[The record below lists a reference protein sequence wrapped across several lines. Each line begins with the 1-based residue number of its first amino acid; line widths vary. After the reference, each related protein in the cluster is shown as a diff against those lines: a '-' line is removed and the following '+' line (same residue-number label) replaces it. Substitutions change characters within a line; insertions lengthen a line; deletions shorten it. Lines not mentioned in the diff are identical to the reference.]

1 MKKNRISVKYY
12 SYHIRLLRQGR
23 KKNAFFKIVV
33 VNSKNRII
41 ANLGYFIPHASKKFK
56 VKSIGITRSLA
67 ILWLLKHAIPSFFI
81 FFLFEII
88 GLLKYSKVKIRKF

>member
-33 VNSKNRII
+33 VNSKNRIVSNI
-41 ANLGYFIPHASKKFK
+41 GYFIPHSFKKFK
-56 VKSIGITRSLA
+56 IKSIGINKRLS
-67 ILWLLKHAIPSFFI
+67 IFWLLKHAIPSFFI
-81 FFLFEII
+81 LFLFENT
-88 GLLKYSKVKIRKF
+88 GLVKYDKMKFQNL

>member
-1 MKKNRISVKYY
+1 MKKNRIFVKYY

-33 VNSKNRII
+33 VNSKNRIV
-41 ANLGYFIPHASKKFK
+41 ANLGYYIPHSSKKFR
-56 VKSIGITRSLA
+56 VKSIGINRSLS
-67 ILWLLKHAIPSFFI
+67 ILWLLKQAIPSFFV

-88 GLLKYSKVKIRKF
+88 GLIKYNKLKVKKF

>member
-1 MKKNRISVKYY
+1 MKKNRLCVKYY

-41 ANLGYFIPHASKKFK
+41 ANLGYFIPHSSKKYK
-56 VKSIGITRSLA
+56 VKLIGINRNLS

-81 FFLFEII
+81 FFLFESI
-88 GLLKYSKVKIRKF
+88 GLIKYKKLKYKKL